1 MQLDKELYNEIKS
14 FCELNNLKTRDF
26 IHKILKESFLKEK
39 YSDFP
44 LMKNE
49 KEFVKTVDISED
61 IKTEKD
67 THEKEALNAFIT
79 NATPQIDNDNE
90 INEIVS
96 DNFFEFF
103 DEKNTLNQNNDIQ
116 EEKHNNTQKEELK
129 REVKKKRKLN

>member
-44 LMKNE
+44 FMKNE
-49 KEFVKTVDISED
+49 KES
-61 IKTEKD
+61 
-67 THEKEALNAFIT
+67 LNNFIT
-79 NATPQIDNDNE
+79 NATSQMDIDNETNE
-90 INEIVS
+90 IIS
-96 DNFFEFF
+96 DNFF
-103 DEKNTLNQNNDIQ
+103 DEKNTLKQNNNIQ
-116 EEKHNNTQKEELK
+116 KEIHNNSQDEELK